1 MDIFIA
7 LVEHDKEVKYLDVLM
22 FKQECERGKFYS
34 FRLLKI

>member
-7 LVEHDKEVKYLDVLM
+7 LVEHDKKVKYLDLL
-22 FKQECERGKFYS
+22 FKQECKRGKNYS